1 MQLFKGLPALG
12 YDVDLTR
19 GRVDQVSRGDTSRD
33 EIAHKSR

>member
-1 MQLFKGLPALG
+1 MQLFKGQTE

-33 EIAHKSR
+33 EIAHESR